1 HLERYANKTIAVVGG
16 GHSAINALLDLGDIQ
31 ENHPATQILWILR
44 KKQVSEALGGK
55 ENDALPERGLLGK
68 RMEEMID
75 AGKLQVYTPFY
86 TTQIEANREGVTLI
100 GDTSDGEKRLYADE
114 IIAATGARPDL
125 SFLREVRMEL
135 DASVESTPTLAPLID
150 PNLHSCG
157 TVPPHGEA
165 ELRHPEANFYIVG
178 NKSYGR
184 APTFLLITGYEQ
196 VRSVVAAIVGDW
208 QAAQE
213 VRLIL
218 PETGV
223 CNVTLPKEES
233 NDAVCCTPAL
243 TQERCCTPA
252 ESADQCCTPV
262 AEPEVKD
269 GFQLAVVA
277 NACC

>member
-1 HLERYANKTIAVVGG
+1 
-16 GHSAINALLDLGDIQ
+16 
-31 ENHPATQILWILR
+31 
-44 KKQVSEALGGK
+44 LGGK

-68 RMEEMID
+68 RMEEMVD

-86 TTQIEANREGVTLI
+86 TTKIEAEGEGITLI
-100 GDTSDGEKRLYADE
+100 GDTLNGEKRLYADE
-114 IIAATGARPDL
+114 VIAATGARPDL
-125 SFLREVRMEL
+125 SFLREVRMAL

-208 QAAQE
+208 KAAQE
-213 VRLIL
+213 VNLIL

-223 CNVTLPKEES
+223 CNVTLPNGDSSDE
-233 NDAVCCTPAL
+233 ACCTPAL
-243 TQERCCTPA
+243 TQEVCCTPA
-252 ESADQCCTPV
+252 EDSDQCCTPIT
-262 AEPEVKD
+262 EPEVKEPIK
-269 GFQLAVVA
+269 LTVVA
-277 NACC
+277 DSCC